1 MKMGEYGLWFW
12 EDNLRA
18 PLEDT
23 PRGHLEGTPREYP
36 RRHLLEDTLEGTP
49 RPRGYPGGHP

>member
-49 RPRGYPGGHP
+49 RGYPGGHP